1 MFDKII
7 ERVQS
12 IKTGSGPV
20 LGLAIKLIKTH
31 LPHHVPSVKT
41 LERLDQF
48 CINMGAEHLPSTNMG
63 KVRSETIVGKL
74 YLRTFSLQ
82 SLHFIRKIIRHK
94 IRLTRGDISSSGSRK
109 TVPSFASPSKAGAL
123 SLSVDLVTS
132 NGTNDSD
139 LLIPNFLT
147 YLSSETKPLQETCMY
162 FTQFVLCCLTTISS
176 VDVDTLEAD
185 AIFCDG
191 LSSTFPSN
199 FFSD

>member
-1 MFDKII
+1 VFDKII

-48 CINMGAEHLPSTNMG
+48 CINMGAEHLPSTNLG
-63 KVRSETIVGKL
+63 KVRSEPIVGKL
-74 YLRTFSLQ
+74 VYLRALFSLYTLLGRLLGTRLELPGETSVPLGRERLFLP
-82 SLHFIRKIIRHK
+82 SLPHLKLVLYPCRWIWSPAME
-94 IRLTRGDISSSGSRK
+94 LMTVTISSPISLRTSQAKQSRFK
-109 TVPSFASPSKAGAL
+109 
-123 SLSVDLVTS
+123 
-132 NGTNDSD
+132 
-139 LLIPNFLT
+139 
-147 YLSSETKPLQETCMY
+147 KPVCILRN
-162 FTQFVLCCLTTISS
+162 LCYVVWQRPS

-191 LSSTFPSN
+191 LSRTFPSS